1 VPKKRDFAGEMVK
14 GHRRAVEGG
23 TQTKTLTSISL
34 CALMLLD
41 DARKRAVEGMGDCGL
56 VLSPSRTYKGGY
68 VMRRRGGKGG
78 CIVCT
83 TYRFQMH
90 VLLVA
95 PSKVARLPLR
105 LRRSGA
111 AHFQSDALDGVA
123 AGIAVVEVEG
133 REHDG
138 RGGRVHQR
146 VRNIIR
152 MRHVMR
158 AQVEVDDAVTGKV
171 SLGG

>member
-1 VPKKRDFAGEMVK
+1 
-14 GHRRAVEGG
+14 
-23 TQTKTLTSISL
+23 
-34 CALMLLD
+34 
-41 DARKRAVEGMGDCGL
+41 
-56 VLSPSRTYKGGY
+56 
-68 VMRRRGGKGG
+68 
-78 CIVCT
+78 
-83 TYRFQMH
+83 MH

-95 PSKVARLPLR
+95 PSKVARLPFR
-105 LRRSGA
+105 LRRSAA

-158 AQVEVDDAVTGKV
+158 AQVEVDDAVMGKV
-171 SLGG
+171 SLGGRQESGGGAGKCWITSDWLEEGGRVQI